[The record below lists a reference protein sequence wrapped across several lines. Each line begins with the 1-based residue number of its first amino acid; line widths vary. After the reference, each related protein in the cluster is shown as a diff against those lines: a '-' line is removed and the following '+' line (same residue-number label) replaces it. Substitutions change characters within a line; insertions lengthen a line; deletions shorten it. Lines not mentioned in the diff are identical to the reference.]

1 MLQIVVQQVLASRES
16 LAESLEESESDD
28 INLMSQVQSSTQHTC
43 GGGGLIR
50 IKINSVQVFSLS
62 AYLKILISKEEMDFT
77 NS

>member
-1 MLQIVVQQVLASRES
+1 MLRVVVQQVLASRES

-28 INLMSQVQSSTQHTC
+28 INLMSQVQSSTHVA
-43 GGGGLIR
+43 GGGLIG
-50 IKINSVQVFSLS
+50 IKINSVQVFSIS